1 MLLQATRTIGDGIR
15 ALHELG
21 RRAIARL
28 QRVPLGAVL
37 TFTVALAWL
46 LAAGWWNYMRPQDF
60 DAKAYARYQEQVAQC
75 RELKTSEG
83 RYDCVVQSMIHRD
96 QANFGTAMF
105 VFLPPILLI
114 FGHYLWREIRA
125 SMREREHARR
135 AEERSRRHRPP
146 RRWSNPPRRSTG
158 SPTAIARMGCRIRPR
173 LVRRRIPPPLPRR
186 PIRLRAPGYRAPRRR
201 HPLPRSASHPA
212 ATFQRSSPGTA

>member
-135 AEERSRRHRPP
+135 AEERSRRQLSKLRQEMTEERAAAQAAQALVKSAEEEHGLAHGHRAHGMPHPSTPRPP
-146 RRWSNPPRRSTG
+146 P
-158 SPTAIARMGCRIRPR
+158 
-173 LVRRRIPPPLPRR
+173 
-186 PIRLRAPGYRAPRRR
+186 
-201 HPLPRSASHPA
+201 HPA
-212 ATFQRSSPGTA
+212 AAPAPADSPARARLSRS